1 MHIEFCKL
9 FKYLGLVTS
18 LREAVFVVFPFSQD
32 RERNRGEAVQRLLS
46 PGSSSFA
53 SHIISK
59 MPSFRFVQ
67 GRSTSAVSR
76 S

>member
-1 MHIEFCKL
+1 MHIEFCIL
-9 FKYLGLVTS
+9 FKYFRLVTS
-18 LREAVFVVFPFSQD
+18 LREGVFVAFTFSLD

-59 MPSFRFVQ
+59 MHSFRFVFK
-67 GRSTSAVSR
+67 GKRLHV
-76 S
+76 